1 MDLYDYKTGKF
12 LRELDEHEAKMYNAI
27 SDHGTC
33 CLGTGVVNGI
43 EFGYEGKVIAR
54 EAERTDQST

>member
-43 EFGYEGKVIAR
+43 EFGYEG
-54 EAERTDQST
+54 